1 MVRQGYGILLYKGLK
16 KNLKQMKTSKI
27 KDTVTKL
34 LTIYPVLRD
43 DDARLVV
50 NVWNEQLLKRGI
62 NLNTE
67 PANEILFIIANGSLN
82 SSESITRCRRKLQ
95 EVNIDLRGAK
105 WLERHE
111 AEKETIEDLRN
122 NY

>member
-1 MVRQGYGILLYKGLK
+1 
-16 KNLKQMKTSKI
+16 MKTSKI

-50 NVWNEQLLKRGI
+50 NVWNEQLLRRGI

-111 AEKETIEDLRN
+111 AEKETIKDLRN

>member
-1 MVRQGYGILLYKGLK
+1 
-16 KNLKQMKTSKI
+16 MKTSKI

-67 PANEILFIIANGSLN
+67 PANEILFIIASGSLN

-111 AEKETIEDLRN
+111 SEKETIEDLRN

>member
-1 MVRQGYGILLYKGLK
+1 
-16 KNLKQMKTSKI
+16 MKTSKI

-67 PANEILFIIANGSLN
+67 PANEILFIIASGSLN

-95 EVNIDLRGAK
+95 EVNVDLRGAK

-111 AEKETIEDLRN
+111 AEKETIEDLRK

>member
-1 MVRQGYGILLYKGLK
+1 
-16 KNLKQMKTSKI
+16 MKTSKI

-50 NVWNEQLLKRGI
+50 NVWNEQLLRRGI

-67 PANEILFIIANGSLN
+67 PANEILFIIASGSLN

-95 EVNIDLRGAK
+95 EVNVDLRGAK

-111 AEKETIEDLRN
+111 AEKETIEDLRK

>member
-1 MVRQGYGILLYKGLK
+1 
-16 KNLKQMKTSKI
+16 MKTSKI

-50 NVWNEQLLKRGI
+50 NVWNEQLKKRGI
-62 NLNTE
+62 NLNTK
-67 PANEILFIIANGSLN
+67 PASEILYIIANGSLN

-95 EVNIDLRGAK
+95 EINVDLRGVK

-111 AEKETIEDLRN
+111 AEKETIEDLKN